1 MIEVPDDLHEIL
13 RATVG
18 STIHGLAVP
27 GSDDLDQMGI
37 AVEKNPRMVMGLGQP
52 FEQFIHRDAAQRE
65 GKHDARSQPGD
76 LDLTVYGLRKYLRL
90 ALKGNPTVLIPLFV
104 NDPEIVDDT
113 GRVLQ
118 GLAPMI
124 VSRRA
129 VRAFLGYL
137 TAQKQ
142 RLLGERGQK
151 RINRPELV
159 EKYGYDTK
167 YAMHAVRLGLQ
178 GVELAMTARLSLPM
192 TEPGRSICYSIRKGE
207 WKQSDVIDYI
217 RYLESELVKYAVAGG
232 PLPEEPQTKL
242 IEGWMLSVYAD
253 EWEGRK

>member
-1 MIEVPDDLHEIL
+1 MIEVPDNLHEIL

-18 STIHGLAVP
+18 STIHGLALP

-37 AVEKNPRMVMGLGQP
+37 AIEKNPRMVMGLGAP
-52 FEQFIHRDAAQRE
+52 FEQFIYRDAAKRE

-104 NDPEIVDDT
+104 KDPEIVTDT

-159 EKYGYDTK
+159 EKHGYDTK

-178 GVELAMTARLSLPM
+178 GLELARTARLSLPM
-192 TEPGRSICYSIRKGE
+192 PEPDQSICYSIRKGE
-207 WKQSDVIDYI
+207 WKLNDVVDYI
-217 RYLESELVKYAVAGG
+217 RYVESELATYAVVGG
-232 PLPEEPQTKL
+232 PLPDEPQEKWV
-242 IEGWMLSVYAD
+242 EGWMLGVYAD